1 MAPGAEADVSEQALD
16 PRYRRALDDAWR
28 AVAAL
33 LDGGVVPLPDL
44 VRHARWRYRRAWR
57 AEQLRVRGAPRALA
71 WGLEPAAGR

>member
-1 MAPGAEADVSEQALD
+1 MNEQALH

-28 AVAAL
+28 AVATL

-57 AEQLRVRGAPRALA
+57 AEQQRERGVPRALA
-71 WGLEPAAGR
+71 WGFEPAAPR

>member
-1 MAPGAEADVSEQALD
+1 MSEQALH

-33 LDGGVVPLPDL
+33 RDGGAVPLPDL

-57 AEQLRVRGAPRALA
+57 DEQTRQRATRSGARRST
-71 WGLEPAAGR
+71 EPKSFA